1 MAGDVEYHEE
11 LMMILV
17 RNTSTRLSRDFNT
30 IYTCVDDIFPFFF
43 FSRADSCTRLDLW
56 SLLPS
61 IACSKD
67 PDTQCVAANSDI
79 KVSMARVSQWDLI
92 LLIEL
97 PLLG

>member
-1 MAGDVEYHEE
+1 M
-11 LMMILV
+11 LML
-17 RNTSTRLSRDFNT
+17 STLLANDYLSFL
-30 IYTCVDDIFPFFF
+30 F

-56 SLLPS
+56 SLLPPS

-67 PDTQCVAANSDI
+67 PDTAVRRSEQRYQG
-79 KVSMARVSQWDLI
+79 SMARVSQWDLI